1 MPGSAHLLTSA
12 VAAAPRRRAALH
24 LEAARMPA
32 GEGWLPSLDGL
43 RAFSILLVL
52 VAHLVSDRLAP
63 GGFGVAAFFL
73 ISGFLIA
80 RLLLAER
87 KRCGRSD
94 LPRFYVRRILRLYP
108 AMLAYVAVVVATY
121 LALGHPVG
129 WTETVATLTYTGNY
143 AYVGLEHAGRP
154 ILMPFGPFWSL
165 AVEEHFYLLF
175 APLLVLLR
183 GRPDRLA
190 WTMAAVC
197 AGEVAWR
204 LLQLQLHPEF
214 ASAASPVYYR
224 TDFRLDSMA
233 FGVLAA
239 ALCEGPRGRA
249 VLLALGRP
257 AAVAA
262 ALAVLLLTFVLRDDT
277 FRQTWRYT
285 LQGLALGALLC
296 AVLFQAWPRPV
307 QRVLNHPLVAWV
319 GRLSYSLYL
328 WHLATPEIVRTLLP
342 HAALP
347 LQWALRFAFSFALA
361 AASYYALE
369 TPLLRLRRRFGSAAG
384 QASAPAAASGAALAP
399 A

>member
-1 MPGSAHLLTSA
+1 MTASARLLTPA
-12 VAAAPRRRAALH
+12 DADALAPPSPARLH

-87 KRCGRSD
+87 KRHGVND
-94 LPRFYVRRILRLYP
+94 LGRFYVRRALRLYP
-108 AMLAYVAVVVATY
+108 AMAAYVAIVVATY
-121 LALGHPVG
+121 LLLGHAVG
-129 WTETVATLTYTGNY
+129 WTETAATLTYTGNY

-183 GRPDRLA
+183 GRADRLL

-197 AGEVAWR
+197 VGEAAWR
-204 LLQLQLHPEF
+204 LLQLRLHPEF
-214 ASAASPVYYR
+214 ASAVSPVYYR

-233 FGVLAA
+233 FGVAVA
-239 ALCEGPRGRA
+239 ALCESARGRA
-249 VLLALGRP
+249 LLLALGRP
-257 AAVAA
+257 AAAA
-262 ALAVLLLTFVLRDDT
+262 AATLLLLATFVLRDET
-277 FRQTWRYT
+277 FRETWRYS
-285 LQGLALGALLC
+285 LQGLALIGLLC
-296 AVLFQAWPRPV
+296 TVLFQAWPRAV
-307 QRVLNHPLVAWV
+307 QRVLNHPAVAWV

-342 HAALP
+342 HAPLP
-347 LQWALRFAFSFALA
+347 AQWGLRFAFSFALA
-361 AASYYALE
+361 ATSYYALE
-369 TPLLRLRRRFGSAAG
+369 VPLLRLRKRFGSVAG
-384 QASAPAAASGAALAP
+384 QASAPAAGLAP